1 MTAAQLYRLAPMLA
15 HDDVDARL
23 MALYVA
29 LRGKLTVRGRIV
41 LLAGIAGFNRG
52 ATQ

>member
-29 LRGKLTVRGRIV
+29 LRGKLTVRGRHAI
-41 LLAGIAGFNRG
+41 LAGVAGFQRVIE
-52 ATQ
+52 